1 METGSPGD
9 LSLSSSF
16 TGSHLPTRNSRLRSA
31 LVCVSLTKKKS
42 HNAVPRGELPSE
54 ETDLHV
60 LQGLPE
66 KAPLPALDAVMGKMT
81 WRILLLE
88 GFLRTQS
95 LLMKETWGLKYC
107 REVPQ
112 SLLQGTL
119 ATVWQEVKSSHTHE
133 ARAMKLS
140 EREWQGPARKIE
152 VEVIQLSTIKQT
164 RVQPLYLLVSFPST
178 VFSPCRNP
186 VRV

>member
-1 METGSPGD
+1 
-9 LSLSSSF
+9 
-16 TGSHLPTRNSRLRSA
+16 
-31 LVCVSLTKKKS
+31 
-42 HNAVPRGELPSE
+42 
-54 ETDLHV
+54 
-60 LQGLPE
+60 
-66 KAPLPALDAVMGKMT
+66 
-81 WRILLLE
+81 
-88 GFLRTQS
+88 
-95 LLMKETWGLKYC
+95 MKETWGLKYC

-119 ATVWQEVKSSHTHE
+119 ATVWQEVKNSHTHE

-140 EREWQGPARKIE
+140 EREWQGQARKIE

-178 VFSPCRNP
+178 VFSPRRNP